1 MINSKSHHTG
11 KTRTGNIQVLV
22 GGLVLFMSGTL
33 LGGYVVWSHL
43 KERPAVAPV
52 PVAPVAPQVVAPQVV
67 GSEPVATIPQ
77 AHAFG
82 TKSSFVVSP
91 QTPAVAPDAT
101 KPQDSPPLA
110 KPIGTKSL
118 ILVTPKDI
126 AAPSFKGQPNI
137 QPIGTPKGS
146 GDFLAPPAMSF
157 GTKSAPVFAP
167 SDLQKNKGP
176 YNVVSPFKVP
186 APSKFNPQQSPSGWR
201 SPQVPTGNAPALQL
215 PAPQSKPTRFTPK
228 QAVPN
233 PYQAAPNPKQA
244 PPVSKY
250 PASTGKW

>member
-1 MINSKSHHTG
+1 MNSKSHHTG

-43 KERPAVAPV
+43 KERPAVAP
-52 PVAPVAPQVVAPQVV
+52 QVV

-82 TKSSFVVSP
+82 TKSFVVSP
-91 QTPAVAPDAT
+91 QTPAVAPLPDGT

-118 ILVTPKDI
+118 ILVTPKDV
-126 AAPSFKGQPNI
+126 ASPSFTNQPG
-137 QPIGTPKGS
+137 GTPKGS
-146 GDFLAPPAMSF
+146 GNFSAPPAMSF

-167 SDLQKNKGP
+167 SDLQKSKGP
-176 YNVVSPFKVP
+176 YEVVKPFLVP
-186 APSKFNPQQSPSGWR
+186 KPYVAPASSKPIQSPSGWR
-201 SPQVPTGNAPALQL
+201 SPQVPTGNQPASQL
-215 PAPQSKPTRFTPK
+215 PAPQSKPTQPTRFAPKRFTPK
-228 QAVPN
+228 QAAPN
-233 PYQAAPNPKQA
+233 PYQA
-244 PPVSKY
+244 PPVSK
-250 PASTGKW
+250 